1 MGVRAGIED
10 FWADHLR
17 IDYLIAGTA
26 VCAHVLAVRSTGSG
40 DWLSWIDSSQ
50 RTDLYAATAGV
61 VSAIGGLSAIA
72 ISIYTAANGE
82 RLRAVRLHHQR
93 ELRRSWRSLLQA
105 TALCCFLLLAALAL
119 DRNADPLS
127 VRFVFEFTMVFAS
140 LRFARLIW
148 LFDRIMQISDADLAE
163 PQRVAAPTRDPN
175 WVQRRRGR
183 STP

>member
-1 MGVRAGIED
+1 VGVRARIED

-17 IDYLIAGTA
+17 IDYLVAGAA
-26 VCAHVLAVRSTGSG
+26 VCTHVFTVRGTGSG

-82 RLRAVRLHHQR
+82 RLRAVRLHHQG

-105 TALCCFLLLAALAL
+105 TALCCLLLITALSL
-119 DRNADPLS
+119 DRKGDPLS
-127 VRFVFEFTMVFAS
+127 ARFVFEFALVFAA

-163 PQRVAAPTRDPN
+163 PPRVAAPARDPN
-175 WVQRRRGR
+175 WVQRRGG
-183 STP
+183 SAP